1 MISIERLFELLS
13 PRGVAI
19 GAVVGGKGVFSKED
33 AMGVVAQ
40 VQGKY
45 LVGVK
50 VLEASICGDID
61 AENLL
66 INALTKQY
74 ETDFMA
80 VAATALARLAV
91 NEVCGSRV
99 CTKCHGTKLN
109 YHRNGECLHC
119 GGTGK
124 MLNTVEQLTKSFCD
138 LCGTKITAEQFSQH
152 FYDLY
157 MNGVDTLHQHQ
168 ADAER
173 HAKRVLRLVA
183 AEHEQVSE

>member
-19 GAVVGGKGVFSKED
+19 GAAVGGKGVFSKED

-66 INALTKQY
+66 INALAKQY
-74 ETDFMA
+74 ETDFRP
-80 VAATALARLAV
+80 VAASALAKLAV
-91 NEVCGSRV
+91 NEVCGTRI

-119 GGTGK
+119 CGTGK

-138 LCGTKITAEQFSQH
+138 LSGTKITAEQFSQH
-152 FYDLY
+152 FYDKY
-157 MNGVDTLHQHQ
+157 MTGVDTLHHHQ

-183 AEHEQVSE
+183 AENEQVN

>member
-13 PRGVAI
+13 PRGLSI
-19 GAVVGGKGVFSKED
+19 GAAGGKGVFSKED

-66 INALTKQY
+66 INALAKQY
-74 ETDFMA
+74 ETDFRP
-80 VAATALARLAV
+80 VAATVLAKLAV

-119 GGTGK
+119 CGTGK

-138 LCGTKITAEQFSQH
+138 LSGAKITPEQFSQH
-152 FYDLY
+152 FYDKY
-157 MNGVDTLHQHQ
+157 MDGVDALHQHEH
-168 ADAER
+168 DAAR
-173 HAKRVLRLVA
+173 FAKKVLRLVGEEMGLA
-183 AEHEQVSE
+183 G